1 MSRADERRLRRAA
14 AQRLLGALALDY
26 LDRADV
32 NRASMFGSEGLRV
45 NDKFFAFLG
54 ADGQLIVK
62 VPAVQAAALVANGEA
77 DRMRAAR
84 STTRE

>member
-1 MSRADERRLRRAA
+1 
-14 AQRLLGALALDY
+14 
-26 LDRADV
+26 
-32 NRASMFGSEGLRV
+32 MFGSEGLRV